1 MIKKQK
7 LRENVEKAKGDTK
20 AALQLIYDSH
30 NNGQQKKLLKN
41 SEVKKLLEFYG
52 IIYDKEGSD

>member
-7 LRENVEKAKGDTK
+7 LRENVEKTKNKTK
-20 AALQLIYDSH
+20 AALQLIYDSL

-41 SEVKKLLEFYG
+41 SEVKKLLVFYEV
-52 IIYDKEGSD
+52 IEK

>member
-41 SEVKKLLEFYG
+41 SEVKKLLVFYG
-52 IIYDKEGSD
+52 IVEE

>member
-1 MIKKQK
+1 MISKQK
-7 LRENVEKAKGDTK
+7 LRENVEKVKSDTK
-20 AALQLIYDSH
+20 AALQLIYDSL

>member
-7 LRENVEKAKGDTK
+7 LRENVEKAKSDTK
-20 AALQLIYDSH
+20 AALQLIYYSL

-41 SEVKKLLEFYG
+41 SEVKKLLVFYG
-52 IIYDKEGSD
+52 IVEE

>member
-20 AALQLIYDSH
+20 AALQLIYDSL

-41 SEVKKLLEFYG
+41 SEVKKLLVFYG
-52 IIYDKEGSD
+52 VISDE